1 MRRFNLKTAT
11 PTQRL
16 FYLLKDYK
24 GLIFVSCFA
33 AILFVMGRTGVS
45 LFIGEFINE
54 VFISQNQSA
63 VNIKQILILF
73 GFGFLWSSAQY
84 IMYLF
89 SGKLA
94 IRISYQL
101 REKIYNKIIK
111 LPMSYYHQNSSSNL
125 LSITSNDITLVES
138 FLMTIMVQ
146 LLAQPLTVIVIVST
160 MFTINWK
167 LSLYFLIL
175 GPVIGLLLGLIGAK
189 IQKIGS
195 TMQENVAQMTSTF
208 SETMRQ
214 IQIIKGFNVEQGKI
228 DNFKEKN
235 DIQLSLS
242 DQEIKMR
249 LFALPMSDFLG
260 ITAIILILSLGA
272 IGIQM
277 GVATASDVTK
287 FVAMAIILS
296 EPISSSNQLIL
307 VLKKLGPSA
316 KRIFDIIDTE
326 EECNT
331 NTQYFDHIQGNIA
344 FNDVSFSYNK
354 DQVILKNIS
363 LEIKAKETI
372 ALVGYSGSGKSS
384 LISLIPKFYTPDTGV
399 VLLDNQN
406 ILEYNLASIR
416 QNISIVSQDTNL
428 FSDTIYNNI
437 KLSKPQATMDEIIV
451 AAKIA
456 NAHEFITRH
465 ADGYH
470 RYVGDQGN
478 NLSVGERQRI
488 ILARAILRHPAIL
501 ILDEPT
507 SSLDADS
514 ELKITKA
521 LENIYGQQTTIII
534 AHKLS
539 TIENADKI
547 IVMKEGRIL
556 EIGSH
561 NELITTDSYYNKL
574 YHTQNL

>member
-1 MRRFNLKTAT
+1 MKT

-16 FYLLKDYK
+16 FSLLKEYK
-24 GLIFVSCFA
+24 GLVFVSCIA

-45 LFIGEFINE
+45 LFIGEFINDI
-54 VFISQNQSA
+54 FIAQNYSSL
-63 VNIKQILILF
+63 NIKQVLVLF
-73 GFGFLWSSAQY
+73 AFGFLWSGAQY
-84 IMYLF
+84 TMYLF

-94 IRISYQL
+94 IRISHQL
-101 REKIYNKIIK
+101 RERIYKKIIK

-146 LLAQPLTVIVIVST
+146 LLAQPLTVIVIVSA
-160 MFTINWK
+160 MFTINWQ

-175 GPVIGLLLGLIGAK
+175 GPIIGVFLGLVGAK

-195 TMQENVAQMTSTF
+195 NMQENVAQITKVF
-208 SETMRQ
+208 SETMRH
-214 IQIIKGFNVEQGKI
+214 IQIIKGFNFEKVEI
-228 DNFKEKN
+228 DNFKNKN
-235 DIQLSLS
+235 NLQLSLS
-242 DQEIKMR
+242 DQEIKIR
-249 LFALPMSDFLG
+249 LVALPMSDFLG

-272 IGIQM
+272 VGIQL
-277 GVATASDVTK
+277 GIATASDVTK

-307 VLKKLGPSA
+307 IVKKLGPSA

-326 EECNT
+326 EET
-331 NTQYFDHIQGNIA
+331 DTHIKKFDHIKGDIT
-344 FNDVSFSYNK
+344 FKDVSFSYNK
-354 DQVILKNIS
+354 DQVVLKNIS
-363 LEIKAKETI
+363 LEIKARETV

-384 LISLIPKFYTPDTGV
+384 LISLIPKFYIPNTGEV
-399 VLLDNQN
+399 FIDGQNTLD
-406 ILEYNLASIR
+406 YNLSSIR
-416 QNISIVSQDTNL
+416 QNISIVSQDTSL

-437 KLSKPQATMDEIIV
+437 KLSKPEATMDEIID
-451 AAKIA
+451 AAKVA
-456 NAHEFITRH
+456 NAHEFISQHTD
-465 ADGYH
+465 AYH

-488 ILARAILRHPAIL
+488 ILARAILRNPAIL
-501 ILDEPT
+501 LLDEPT

-539 TIENADKI
+539 TIEHADKI
-547 IVMKEGRIL
+547 IVMKEGKIL
-556 EIGSH
+556 EVGSH
-561 NELITTDSYYNKL
+561 TELIAIDSYYNKL
-574 YHTQNL
+574 YHAQNL

>member
-1 MRRFNLKTAT
+1 MKTAT

>member
-1 MRRFNLKTAT
+1 MKT

-16 FYLLKDYK
+16 FSLLKEYK
-24 GLIFVSCFA
+24 GLVFVSCIA
-33 AILFVMGRTGVS
+33 AVLYVFGRTGVS
-45 LFIGEFINE
+45 LFIGEFINKI
-54 VFISQNQSA
+54 FISQDYSA
-63 VNIKQILILF
+63 LNIKQVAILF
-73 GFGFLWSSAQY
+73 AFGFLWSGAQY
-84 IMYLF
+84 TMYLF

-94 IRISYQL
+94 IRISHQL

-111 LPMSYYHQNSSSNL
+111 LPMSYYHKNSSSNL
-125 LSITSNDITLVES
+125 LSITSNDITLIES

-146 LLAQPLTVIVIVST
+146 LLAQPLTVVVIVSA
-160 MFTINWK
+160 MFAINWQ

-175 GPVIGLLLGLIGAK
+175 GPIIGLFLGLVGSK

-195 TMQENVAQMTSTF
+195 NMQENVAQITKVF
-208 SETMRQ
+208 SETMRH
-214 IQIIKGFNVEQGKI
+214 IQIIKGFNFEKVEI
-228 DNFKEKN
+228 DNFKNKN
-235 DIQLSLS
+235 DLQLSLS
-242 DQEIKMR
+242 DQEIKIR
-249 LFALPMSDFLG
+249 LVALPMSDFLG

-272 IGIQM
+272 VGIQL
-277 GVATASDVTK
+277 GIATAGDVTK

-326 EECNT
+326 EEIDT
-331 NTQYFDHIQGNIA
+331 HIKKYDHIKGDIT

-354 DQVILKNIS
+354 NQVVLKNIS
-363 LEIKAKETI
+363 LEIKAKETV

-384 LISLIPKFYTPDTGV
+384 LISLIPKFYVPNTGE
-399 VLLDNQN
+399 VLIDGENTLD
-406 ILEYNLASIR
+406 YNLSSIR

-428 FSDTIYNNI
+428 FSETIYNNI
-437 KLSKPQATMDEIIV
+437 KLSKPEATMDEIIA
-451 AAKIA
+451 AAKVA
-456 NAHEFITRH
+456 NAHEFISQH
-465 ADGYH
+465 SDGYH

-488 ILARAILRHPAIL
+488 ILARAILRKPAIL

-507 SSLDADS
+507 SSLDAES

-547 IVMKEGRIL
+547 VVMKEGEIL

-561 NELITTDSYYNKL
+561 NELIAMDSYYNKL
-574 YHTQNL
+574 YHAQNL